1 MPRWGM
7 ETPLFDLPQRVCT
20 NLMKRDVPFEG
31 MGLNPQDRGRL

>member
-1 MPRWGM
+1 ML
-7 ETPLFDLPQRVCT
+7 LFHLAQRGHT